1 MRCMPVESSV
11 SEAFYFSSW
20 GILMFRKNS
29 QTNIFVQ
36 QKIFEL
42 IFLLKNFMT
51 MQTIFLSTQSKKWLL
66 LSNTNFTFGLLNFS
80 YAISF
85 PGVSRMDR

>member
-20 GILMFRKNS
+20 GIFMFGKNS
-29 QTNIFVQ
+29 QTNIFVH

-42 IFLLKNFMT
+42 IFLPKKFYDNANNFFVN
-51 MQTIFLSTQSKKWLL
+51 TIKKVV
-66 LSNTNFTFGLLNFS
+66 T
-80 YAISF
+80 A
-85 PGVSRMDR
+85 